1 MDKIPSKRSHNKQAR
16 EPSLISQLFP
26 TEFGLAES
34 AGNSKTLMIMLI
46 IFIVLF
52 GGFALFLMK
61 MADAI

>member
-1 MDKIPSKRSHNKQAR
+1 MDKKTSKRPENKQTQ

-26 TEFGLAES
+26 TEFGFAES
-34 AGNSKTLMIMLI
+34 AGQSKTLIIMLI

-61 MADAI
+61 MANII